1 MDQQYYKEIDLVF
14 HLEKAIENGEFEVYF
29 QPIIH
34 TISGSLC
41 GFEALVRWHHPS
53 LGFLLPGQFLPSL
66 EETRQ
71 IYPLDIHIVEKVCK
85 WYQEQV
91 KAEKPVVPVSVN
103 LSRSD
108 FECADMFRVIESY
121 TGLYGVPHDMFSIE
135 ITESAISGNG
145 RLMAATIDRFRQAG
159 FQVWMDD
166 FGSGYSSLN
175 TLKEYAFDELKIDMC
190 FLSDMN
196 QRSKSIIRSMI
207 SMAKDIDMITLV
219 EGVETREQVEFLKS
233 IGCDRMQGYY
243 FSRPLPYDEV
253 VRLLSEKGISFE
265 TREDRRYYHKI
276 NRINLL
282 SPSPFTFID
291 GKLERHGNGIPLAIL
306 EQREDEYVFI
316 YQDTEFRNTLH
327 SLGAITAM
335 DAIQKLVHF
344 GVMTREEIDF
354 FLKQTAETG
363 EQEINFKFN
372 GDLCSAHA
380 MLLSSKHG
388 RKAMLLSVNNITQRM
403 NINHE
408 QLIDQSLMNI
418 YSMYLR
424 VSILRPEKDELVTV
438 FSQDHHDIPTDTV
451 LGLRNLTEHYAEIG
465 VFKEDRSMYLDFLS
479 GGIEQR
485 IQDSERGFINTK
497 IRTQDADGSYTKK
510 MYLAVNSGNHEV
522 ILLVRY
528 ANL

>member
-1 MDQQYYKEIDLVF
+1 MKDSILILTGGGPAPGINTVIGTIAKCFIAHGYRVLGLHGGYKGLF
-14 HLEKAIENGEFEVYF
+14 GGEPNF
-29 QPIIH
+29 
-34 TISGSLC
+34 
-41 GFEALVRWHHPS
+41 
-53 LGFLLPGQFLPSL
+53 
-66 EETRQ
+66 
-71 IYPLDIHIVEKVCK
+71 
-85 WYQEQV
+85 
-91 KAEKPVVPVSVN
+91 
-103 LSRSD
+103 
-108 FECADMFRVIESY
+108 
-121 TGLYGVPHDMFSIE
+121 
-135 ITESAISGNG
+135 
-145 RLMAATIDRFRQAG
+145 
-159 FQVWMDD
+159 
-166 FGSGYSSLN
+166 
-175 TLKEYAFDELKIDMC
+175 
-190 FLSDMN
+190 
-196 QRSKSIIRSMI
+196 
-207 SMAKDIDMITLV
+207 
-219 EGVETREQVEFLKS
+219 
-233 IGCDRMQGYY
+233 
-243 FSRPLPYDEV
+243 
-253 VRLLSEKGISFE
+253 
-265 TREDRRYYHKI
+265 
-276 NRINLL
+276 
-282 SPSPFTFID
+282 
-291 GKLERHGNGIPLAIL
+291 
-306 EQREDEYVFI
+306 
-316 YQDTEFRNTLH
+316 
-327 SLGAITAM
+327 
-335 DAIQKLVHF
+335 
-344 GVMTREEIDF
+344 EEIDF

-451 LGLRNLTEHYAEIG
+451 LGMRNLTEHYAEIG
-465 VFKEDRSMYLDFLS
+465 VFKEDRSKYLDFLN